1 MAIVGPGARMGV
13 PVGITMRFTLSS
25 LLGNHLVFLISP
37 MTRRLYS
44 STAGTRMGVPV
55 GAVDIDRRWRLERER
70 ERGLA
75 QSSPPSPTTEQS
87 PDSRRHGGANAP
99 NTYTVAAAHGAP
111 AELGWH

>member
-1 MAIVGPGARMGV
+1 MGFL
-13 PVGITMRFTLSS
+13 VGITQLAWVVFLENNLV
-25 LLGNHLVFLISP
+25 LLPLLISP

-44 STAGTRMGVPV
+44 STAVTRMGVPV
-55 GAVDIDRRWRLERER
+55 GAVDIDRRRLER

-99 NTYTVAAAHGAP
+99 NTVAAAHGASV
-111 AELGWH
+111 ELGWQ